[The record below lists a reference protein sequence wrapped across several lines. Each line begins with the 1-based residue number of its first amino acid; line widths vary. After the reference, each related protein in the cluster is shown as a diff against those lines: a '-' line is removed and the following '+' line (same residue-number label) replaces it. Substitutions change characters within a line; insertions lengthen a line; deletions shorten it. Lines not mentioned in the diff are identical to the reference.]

1 MRRAVIDT
9 NVLLVANDNHEGV
22 SEQCI
27 IACIETIG
35 EIRRR
40 GVVVIDDEWKIL
52 GEYHHKLNPNKG
64 QPEPGDAF
72 LKWLLQR
79 QANPAHVAQVSV
91 TESAPDWFE
100 EFPDH
105 DLQMKFDPPDRK
117 FIAVAASD
125 GGNPHVFQAADCKWL
140 SWWPQLTEVG
150 VRFRFVCLEDVK
162 RFYRGKFDGP
172 IPELPPDE

>member
-1 MRRAVIDT
+1 MTRAVVDT
-9 NVLLVANDNHEGV
+9 NVLLVANDDHEGV
-22 SEQCI
+22 SEECI
-27 IACIETIG
+27 IACIEAIE

-79 QANPAHVAQVSV
+79 QANTKHVAHVPV
-91 TESAPDWFE
+91 TETVQDWFE

-105 DLQMKFDPPDRK
+105 DLQVAFDPPDRK
-117 FIAVAASD
+117 FIAVAAAD
-125 GGNPHVFQAADCKWL
+125 DGNPHVFQAADCKWL
-140 SWWPQLTEVG
+140 SWWPQLAGAG
-150 VRFRFVCLEDVK
+150 VRFRFVCPEDVK

-172 IPELPPDE
+172 VPELPQDE